1 MRKILTLIAGLSL
14 SAVLSAQSLD
24 AGKQMYLKG
33 EYANAKPIFEK
44 YIKQRPN
51 DASLNHWLGV
61 CYYETGEKDKAEKF
75 LRLGAK
81 RNIQESYRYLAQL
94 QIEEYRFDDA
104 VDAMDTYLAFR
115 KLTDEQK
122 AIGELLL
129 QKAEM
134 GQRHLEGIDDIVV
147 VDSVS
152 IDKAQFLNVIKLS
165 REAGSI
171 SPFASFFGS
180 GQNIESA
187 VYMNEMK
194 NKIFFADTTDSTQL
208 DIFTSSVSDGQFKE
222 KQSIS
227 DQINSAANET
237 FPFMLS
243 DGMTLYFSSD
253 RPESLGGYDIYM
265 SSYNLGNEDFLKP
278 DNIGFPYNSPA
289 NDYMLAV
296 DELNGIGWLVS
307 DRFQPEG
314 KVGVYAFI
322 YNDRRKSL
330 ELDDQKKRVE
340 RAMLTSMKDTWI
352 AGEDYSSVLSK
363 IKELSKASGNSENR
377 IWFVVNDN
385 RVVYDLKEFKNPQSK
400 ELFKQLQTMYKSQ
413 EKNQA
418 ELEDLRYQYFAKSDG
433 TKKILQPKI
442 LGLENDLLKT
452 EKQIEDIEV
461 KIRNLENKK

>member
-14 SAVLSAQSLD
+14 GAVLSAQSLD

-61 CYYETGEKDKAEKF
+61 CYYETGEKDRAEKF
-75 LRLGAK
+75 LRVGAK

-94 QIEEYRFDDA
+94 LIEEYRFDDA

-122 AIGELLL
+122 AIGEILL

-134 GQRHLEGIDDIVV
+134 GQRHMEGIDDIVV
-147 VDSVS
+147 VDSISV
-152 IDKAQFLNVIKLS
+152 DKSQFLNALKLS
-165 REAGSI
+165 REAGTLTSY
-171 SPFASFFGS
+171 ASFFNVP
-180 GQNIESA
+180 QNNESA

-194 NKIFFADTTDSTQL
+194 NKIFFGDMADSTKL
-208 DIFTSSVSDGQFKE
+208 DIFSSSVSDGVFKE
-222 KQSIS
+222 KQPIS
-227 DQINSAANET
+227 AQINSAWNET

-243 DGMTLYFSSD
+243 DGMTLYFASD

-289 NDYMLAV
+289 NDYLLAV

-314 KVGVYAFI
+314 MVGVYTFV
-322 YNDRRKSL
+322 YNDRRKA
-330 ELDDQKKRVE
+330 LDIEDAKTRVN
-340 RAMLTSMKDTWI
+340 RAMLRSYKDTWKD
-352 AGEDYSSVLSK
+352 GEDYQSVLLK
-363 IKELSKASGNSENR
+363 IDELGKNAGKVKNE
-377 IWFVVNDN
+377 FVFIVNDN
-385 RVVYDLKEFKNPQSK
+385 QIVNNMDEFKKPQSK
-400 ELFKQLQTMYKSQ
+400 DLFKQLQTMYKALD
-413 EKNQA
+413 KNKA
-418 ELEDLRYQYFAKSDG
+418 ELEDLRYQYFSKSESG
-433 TKKILQPKI
+433 RKTLQPRI
-442 LGLENDLLKT
+442 LGLENDVLKT
-452 EKQIEDIEV
+452 EKQIEDIET
-461 KIRNLENKK
+461 KIRNIENQK

>member
-1 MRKILTLIAGLSL
+1 MRKILTLIVGLSL
-14 SAVLSAQSLD
+14 SAVLFAQSLD

-61 CYYETGEKDKAEKF
+61 CYYETGEKNRAEKF

-94 QIEEYRFDDA
+94 LIEEYRFDDA

-122 AIGELLL
+122 VIGELLL

-134 GQRHLEGIDDIVV
+134 GQRHMDGIDDIVV
-147 VDSVS
+147 VDSIS
-152 IDKAQFLNVIKLS
+152 IDKAQFLNAIKLGS
-165 REAGSI
+165 EAGSLT
-171 SPFASFFGS
+171 PFTTFFNGDS
-180 GQNIESA
+180 NIESS

-194 NKIFFADTTDSTQL
+194 NKIFFADMTDSMQL
-208 DIFTSSVSDGQFKE
+208 DIFTSSVSDGEFKE

-227 DQINSAANET
+227 DQINSKYNET
-237 FPFMLS
+237 HPFMLS
-243 DGMTLYFSSD
+243 DGMTLYFASD

-265 SSYNLGNEDFLKP
+265 SSYNLGNEDYLKA

-307 DRFQPEG
+307 DRYQSEG
-314 KVGVYAFI
+314 MVCIYVFI
-322 YNDRRKSL
+322 YNDRRNNL
-330 ELDDQKKRVE
+330 NCEDTNKRADFARLSSFKNSWKE
-340 RAMLTSMKDTWI
+340 
-352 AGEDYSSVLSK
+352 GEDYHDVLLK
-363 IKELSKASGNSENR
+363 IKELSQGSGKKEKTFV
-377 IWFVVNDN
+377 FVVNDN
-385 RVVYDLKEFKNPQSK
+385 QVINNLNEFRNSQAR
-400 ELFKQLQTMYKSQ
+400 ELFKQLQTMYKGLDENRLS
-413 EKNQA
+413 
-418 ELEDLRYQYFAKSDG
+418 LEDLRYQYFSKSDAA
-433 TKKILQPKI
+433 KKVLQPKI
-442 LGLENDLLKT
+442 LGLEGEIQRA
-452 EKQIEDIEV
+452 EKQIEDIEI
-461 KIRNLENKK
+461 KIRNLENQ